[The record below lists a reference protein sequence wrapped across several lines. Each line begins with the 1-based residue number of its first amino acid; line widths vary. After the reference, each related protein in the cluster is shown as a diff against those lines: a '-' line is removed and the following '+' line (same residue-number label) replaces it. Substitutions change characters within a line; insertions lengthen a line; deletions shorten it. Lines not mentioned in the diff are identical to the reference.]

1 MIKIKTLTGVLV
13 MTGAAFLSQGAMAA
27 DISNPDTALN
37 LSSGAD
43 FVGHL
48 VTGNHAGDTFTD
60 KYTFTLTGAST
71 IAGDLLSYTG
81 NAKNGLDITNLA
93 LYNSSGLLMTGNQ
106 LSTGATDV
114 WQLSSAALG
123 AGNYYLAVSGSAVS
137 KSAGSYSLG
146 VTVTPVPEPETY
158 GMLLGGLG
166 LVGLVARRR
175 KQSANA

>member
-1 MIKIKTLTGVLV
+1 MIKIKTLAGVLV

-27 DISNPDTALN
+27 DISNPDTALD
-37 LSSGAD
+37 LTSGAD
-43 FVGHL
+43 YVGHL
-48 VTGNHAGDTFTD
+48 ITGNHQGDTFTD

-71 IAGDLLSYTG
+71 ITGDLLSYTG

-93 LYNSSGLLMTGNQ
+93 LYGTSGLLLTGTQ
-106 LSTGATDV
+106 VSTGASDV
-114 WQLSSAALG
+114 WQLSSAVLG

-158 GMLLGGLG
+158 AMLLGGLG
-166 LVGLVARRR
+166 LMGVVARRR
-175 KQSANA
+175 KQSGNA